1 MPYPAPQLFIATVTW
16 KFLLIS
22 SELNQKS
29 VEWLY
34 VFSLS
39 LDSQQ
44 LCALRG
50 MRLDGIDGIDGNGME
65 RRGNGK
71 LYTIYAMH
79 ILVLSISVCA
89 AALTGPRKMPFICCC
104 LALYIEC
111 CRWLHD
117 AAAHKKQL
125 TLYRIS

>member
-1 MPYPAPQLFIATVTW
+1 MAVCIFSVSRQSTTVRVSW
-16 KFLLIS
+16 
-22 SELNQKS
+22 
-29 VEWLY
+29 Y
-34 VFSLS
+34 
-39 LDSQQ
+39 
-44 LCALRG
+44 A
-50 MRLDGIDGIDGNGME
+50 IDGIDGNGME

-79 ILVLSISVCA
+79 ILVLSISVYA